1 MKFYTKHFSFEVA
14 RAFSGM
20 WGNVTAIGFILT
32 FYHHDKRLRFGFYRA
47 AQ

>member
-1 MKFYTKHFSFEVA
+1 MRFKTRFLSFEIA
-14 RAFSGM
+14 KAFSGW